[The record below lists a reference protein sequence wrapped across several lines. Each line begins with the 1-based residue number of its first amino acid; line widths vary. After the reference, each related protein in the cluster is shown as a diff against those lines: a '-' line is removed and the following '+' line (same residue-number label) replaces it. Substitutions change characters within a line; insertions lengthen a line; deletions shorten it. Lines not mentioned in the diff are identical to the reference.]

1 MNDLESGGDGEPGE
15 GHEPAGGADLLD
27 EAGIRTALAGSRLA
41 REVHIFERVVS
52 TNDQALALAR
62 NGAGE
67 GNLVVADRQ
76 TGGRGRQGRPWHSA
90 PGLGLWLSLV
100 LRPALEA
107 RRSTLVSLA
116 GALGIATTLRQG
128 WGIRAGVKWP
138 NDVVVD
144 GRKICGLLSEG
155 EFSGDSIRFLVLG
168 IGLNALH
175 GREDFPAEL
184 AGRATSVALESGR
197 QVRRLELLAD
207 VVRAVEAKYFYL
219 EARGF
224 DGIRREL
231 LLVSPLMG
239 KVARVVTA
247 AGELEGTVVDL
258 DENGA
263 LVLRLGGGHLKS
275 IVAGEVVRVT

>member
-1 MNDLESGGDGEPGE
+1 MNDLESGDGAPGE
-15 GHEPAGGADLLD
+15 GREPAGGADVLD

-62 NGAGE
+62 SGAGE